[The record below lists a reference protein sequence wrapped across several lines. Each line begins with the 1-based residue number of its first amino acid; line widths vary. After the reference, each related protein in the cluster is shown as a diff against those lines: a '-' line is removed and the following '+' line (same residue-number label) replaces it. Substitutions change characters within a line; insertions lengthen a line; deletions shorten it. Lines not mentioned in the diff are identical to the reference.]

1 MKKLS
6 SILLIIS
13 AILLSSCSSP
23 ITYNVSFDNVSF
35 DAKNRKT
42 IASAINLTD
51 RTKIS
56 DLTNAIMALGKNI
69 DKTEASFVAREA
81 VLYPQHLANQY
92 RLIGP
97 PNSQNVLVNTGKRE
111 KGLCYH
117 FAGDMTDQLVTG
129 RTYNTLTLQRAVAN
143 QGGTFEHNV
152 LTVAAKGKG
161 IKDAIILD
169 AWRHSATLL
178 FLKTSED
185 PDYNW
190 SKYTRRTIAPKLPK
204 ITNIINIKQP
214 VKNRIRQ
221 NEN

>member
-1 MKKLS
+1 MKFLLS
-6 SILLIIS
+6 SLLIIS
-13 AILLSSCSSP
+13 AIFLASCSSP
-23 ITYNVSFDNVSF
+23 ITYDVRFDNVSF

-56 DLTNAIMALGKNI
+56 DLTNQIMALGKNI

-81 VLYPQHLANQY
+81 VLYPQHLANEY

-97 PNSQNVLVNTGKRE
+97 PNSQNVLVNTGKRD

-117 FAGDMTDQLVTG
+117 WARDMSDQIVKG

-185 PDYNW
+185 PDYSW
-190 SKYTRRTIAPKLPK
+190 SKYTRRTFVPKLPK
-204 ITNIINIKQP
+204 ITKTVNVKQP
-214 VKNRIRQ
+214 SQNRIRQ
-221 NEN
+221 NEQ

>member
-1 MKKLS
+1 MKVTLS
-6 SILLIIS
+6 TLLLLAS
-13 AILLSSCSSP
+13 VFLSSCSSP
-23 ITYNVSFDNVSF
+23 ITYDVHFDNVSF

-56 DLTNAIMALGKNI
+56 DLSNAIMALGENI
-69 DKTEASFVAREA
+69 DKKEASFVAREA
-81 VLYPQHLANQY
+81 VLYPQHLANEY

-111 KGLCYH
+111 KGLCFH
-117 FAGDMTDQLVTG
+117 WAKDMTDHIVKG

-143 QGGTFEHNV
+143 QGKTFEHNV

-178 FLKTSED
+178 WLKTSED

-190 SKYTRRTIAPKLPK
+190 TKYYRRAYKLRSDG
-204 ITNIINIKQP
+204 TKQL
-214 VKNRIRQ
+214 IR
-221 NEN
+221 NPNKPSN